1 VKGAVASLKPIM
13 PTEVKQAAPNWFFL
27 IANGLTLIP
36 RKWKR
41 KFEALIKTVTTKA
54 GRYFVIPVLC
64 L

>member
-1 VKGAVASLKPIM
+1 M
-13 PTEVKQAAPNWFFL
+13 PTEVKQAAPNWFFF

-54 GRYFVIPVLC
+54 GRYLAIPVLC